1 MTVGLSTTHA
11 HAILNVWRGT
21 TYTAPTNVYVKLH
34 TADPGSAGTTAA
46 SAETT
51 RKQLAFAAPSAGS
64 SAATQV
70 TWTSWAAG
78 SETISHFSIWDAST
92 GGTFLASAALSASKA
107 MTNGDT
113 LGVTVTNAITPI
125 AA

>member
-1 MTVGLSTTHA
+1 VTVGLSTTHA
-11 HAILNVWRGT
+11 HAVLNTWRGT
-21 TYTAPTNVYVKLH
+21 TYTAVTPYIKLH
-34 TADPGSAGTTAA
+34 TADPGAAGTTAA

-51 RKQLAFAAPSAGS
+51 RKALSFAAPSAGS

-70 TWTSWAAG
+70 TWTAWAAG
-78 SETISHFSIWDAST
+78 TETISHFSIWDAST
-92 GGTFLASAALSASKA
+92 AGNLLATGALASSKA